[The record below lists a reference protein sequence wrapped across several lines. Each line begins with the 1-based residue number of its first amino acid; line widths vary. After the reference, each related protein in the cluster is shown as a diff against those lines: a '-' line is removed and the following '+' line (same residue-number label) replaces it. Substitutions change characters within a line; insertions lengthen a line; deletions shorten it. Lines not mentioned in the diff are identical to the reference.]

1 MPVEGPDRDRLL
13 GGLLGWLI
21 GRLCRALGLAYVE
34 DWYGDPDH
42 RSYQVSFK
50 KIRDR
55 LDYKTSCTPE
65 SGAQEI
71 YTALEIGALKDGP
84 TTRTVDWYKSL
95 IQWHDMLKS
104 VVQHDVVL

>member
-1 MPVEGPDRDRLL
+1 MTRICRSGPSPNGCAGRS
-13 GGLLGWLI
+13 GWL
-21 GRLCRALGLAYVE
+21 E

-55 LDYKTSCTPE
+55 LDYHTSFTPE

-71 YTALEIGALKDGP
+71 YTALEIGGLKDGP

-95 IQWHDMLKS
+95 IQWHDTLKS